1 MARYT
6 GPVCRLC
13 RRETIKLFLKGDRCF
28 TEKCSVDRRTYAP
41 GQHGQGRQ
49 KVSDYGV
56 QLREKQKVRR
66 IYGILEKQFR
76 GYYYKAAAMRGVT
89 GENLLQLLE
98 RRLDNVV
105 YRLGFSASRKEARMM
120 VTHGHFMINGRSVN
134 MPSFLIKA
142 GDLLELREVSRKL
155 PRFQEMAQAMERKVV
170 PPWLELD
177 KGNMKGKVVSLPSR
191 EDIDLPVNESLIIEL
206 YSK

>member
-155 PRFQEMAQAMERKVV
+155 PRFQEMSQAMERKVV

>member
-98 RRLDNVV
+98 RRLDIVV

-155 PRFQEMAQAMERKVV
+155 PRFQEMSQAMERKVV

>member
-1 MARYT
+1 
-6 GPVCRLC
+6 
-13 RRETIKLFLKGDRCF
+13 
-28 TEKCSVDRRTYAP
+28 
-41 GQHGQGRQ
+41 
-49 KVSDYGV
+49 
-56 QLREKQKVRR
+56 
-66 IYGILEKQFR
+66 
-76 GYYYKAAAMRGVT
+76 
-89 GENLLQLLE
+89 
-98 RRLDNVV
+98 
-105 YRLGFSASRKEARMM
+105 
-120 VTHGHFMINGRSVN
+120 

-155 PRFQEMAQAMERKVV
+155 PRFQEMSQAMERKVV